1 MATQVHNRS
10 QRPRRHRVRRVT
22 KAMCGHWLLVL
33 VSHTVAIMWNQKSS
47 PTQFS
52 RRRELRGGP
61 ARCGLRERDLHTE
74 FHGVRTGSVRD

>member
-33 VSHTVAIMWNQKSS
+33 VSHTVATIVVMIVGHLLHVLPYS
-47 PTQFS
+47 
-52 RRRELRGGP
+52 GP
-61 ARCGLRERDLHTE
+61 
-74 FHGVRTGSVRD
+74 